1 VFHLFVI
8 NLFSFCHT
16 HTCHECQKSIHSLQE
31 LAKLFS
37 SIDIDNEGT
46 ITLLDLKEALRTM
59 EADKHLDEKTI
70 EKLFKGIDVDKTGL
84 IHYHEFLAAVV
95 ESQGLVTMDNLADAF
110 NRIDTDGKGYI
121 SKDDLKKLLGTD
133 YNEKLVEKMIKE
145 ADKKRN
151 GQVNY
156 DEFLRLMFDDPS
168 KGYHNIFGLPKSLQG
183 VLGKKKKKVNVSSS
197 M

>member
-1 VFHLFVI
+1 L
-8 NLFSFCHT
+8 
-16 HTCHECQKSIHSLQE
+16 E
-31 LAKLFS
+31 
-37 SIDIDNEGT
+37 
-46 ITLLDLKEALRTM
+46 LKEALKSM
-59 EADKHLDEKTI
+59 EADKHLDERTI
-70 EKLFKGIDVDKTGL
+70 EKLFKGIDVDQTGL
-84 IHYHEFLAAVV
+84 IHWHDFLAAVI

-121 SKDDLKKLLGTD
+121 SKEDLKKLLGTD

-156 DEFLRLMFDDPS
+156 DEFLRLMFDDPA
-168 KGYHNIFGLPKSLQG
+168 KGYHSIFGLPKELIQG
-183 VLGKKKKKVNVSSS
+183 VIGKKKKKAKVSSS